1 MTNACFLANQTKI
14 YNVKDNFVFLYKD
27 DRREYRFNGL
37 MLQCLIVVTK
47 MKQKK
52 DKAGMGLKYLPTI
65 LRKEAR

>member
-1 MTNACFLANQTKI
+1 MIVGN
-14 YNVKDNFVFLYKD
+14 
-27 DRREYRFNGL
+27 YRFNGL